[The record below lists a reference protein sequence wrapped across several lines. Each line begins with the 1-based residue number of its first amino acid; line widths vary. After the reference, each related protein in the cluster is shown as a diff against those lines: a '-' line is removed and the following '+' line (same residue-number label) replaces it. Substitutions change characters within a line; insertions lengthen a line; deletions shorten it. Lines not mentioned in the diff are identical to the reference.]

1 MAAPKTNRG
10 AIAGRVA
17 QILPLVLDGAS
28 EREILRFVAEKT
40 NWGYVSERT
49 IENYIARAREQI
61 VAEAGKDAEIHFAK
75 ALARFERLYW
85 RASAKGDI
93 GQCRHIQEAINR
105 LLGLAAPER
114 HELSGPQ
121 GKPLSVPTQS
131 YDLTKLSDEELELLH
146 DLLAKCEPS
155 SAES

>member
-10 AIAGRVA
+10 AIARRVA

-40 NWGYVSERT
+40 NWSQVSERT

-61 VAEAGKDAEIHFAK
+61 IAEAGKDGEIHFAK
-75 ALARFERLYW
+75 ALARFERLFW
-85 RASAKGDI
+85 RASVKSDL
-93 GQCRHIQEAINR
+93 GQCRLIEEAIIK

-114 HELSGPQ
+114 QELSGP
-121 GKPLSVPTQS
+121 GGSPLVPQTEL
-131 YDLTKLSDEELELLH
+131 YDLTPLDLEELRLLRN
-146 DLLAKCEPS
+146 LLAKCRVSE
-155 SAES
+155 